1 MREDQ
6 AELQRL
12 QDLVDDSVARASPF
26 LREAFTMPEH
36 TLSARQLVRYLEGA
50 VPVAVA
56 TVNSKGD
63 PQVVPIHSIFVHGRF
78 FIAPLDVSSGR
89 QQRHRLNRAGNR
101 QLNRALHTIAIVQKR
116 VYAPA
121 KAYIAR
127 HQADGKTNKEALKA
141 LKRQLARR
149 VFHILTLIAGRTDN
163 PQRIQISTPPLVP
176 CLT

>member
-6 AELQRL
+6 AELQLL
-12 QDLVDDSVARASPF
+12 QDLIDESVARASPY

-78 FIAPLDVSSGR
+78 FIPTVTSALRVKHL
-89 QQRHRLNRAGNR
+89 QRNDGISLAHYVGEDL
-101 QLNRALHTIAIVQKR
+101 AIVVHGKAALIPSASASFNELERIYAGFNGSGTEDWSRRNPDWGSGIYIEIVAKR
-116 VYAPA
+116 LISYARWPER
-121 KAYIAR
+121 YP
-127 HQADGKTNKEALKA
+127 E
-141 LKRQLARR
+141 
-149 VFHILTLIAGRTDN
+149 
-163 PQRIQISTPPLVP
+163 
-176 CLT
+176 